1 MKKITF
7 AAGCFWGVQQKFDK
21 INGVISTKVGYCGGH
36 KEDPTYEEV
45 CSDTTGHAEC
55 LEIEFDETLISFEE
69 LLEKFWSIHNP
80 TTLNRQGFDTGS
92 QYRSAIFYYDE
103 AQKEIALKAKDEV
116 NNSKKYKNPVVTEI
130 MPITKFWEAEKYHQ
144 HYYDKTGR
152 SGC

>member
-1 MKKITF
+1 MSKITL

-21 INGVISTKVGYCGGH
+21 LNGVKSTKVGYCGGH
-36 KEDPTYEEV
+36 TENPTYEEV
-45 CSDTTGHAEC
+45 CSDTTGHAESV
-55 LEIEFDETLISFEE
+55 EIEFDESVISNEE
-69 LLEKFWSIHNP
+69 LLEYFWNIHNP

-103 AQKEIALKAKDEV
+103 QQKEIALESKKNIDE
-116 NNSKKYKNPVVTEI
+116 SKKYKNPVVTEI
-130 MPITKFWEAEKYHQ
+130 MPMDRFWEAEKYHQ